1 MVCLSYWLYNN
12 FMNNLI
18 VLNKNDN
25 VGVSQ
30 FIIPEKT
37 KIEGHEIST
46 IDPIPF
52 GHKVCLKTIK
62 KGDPIIKYDQIIG
75 FASDDIKPGEHVH
88 SHNLEFREFKRDF
101 KVRNKNHTIDEKAD
115 TFFNGILRDNGQ
127 VATRNYIGIL
137 STVNC
142 SATVT
147 KMIVEKIKYSD
158 LLKDYPNIDGIVPIT
173 HSTGCGMNTESEGM
187 QIFQRTIDG
196 FKNHPNFSHVFVIGL
211 GCECAQVSLFDE
223 SLKKHNRIHFLTIQD
238 EGGTKKIVEKVLSQ
252 IKNLL
257 LEANN
262 IKRTSQPV
270 SHLTLALQCGGSD
283 GYSGITANPALGV
296 AADLLVKKGGSSI
309 LSETPEI
316 YGAEHLL
323 INRASS
329 QETADKLI
337 KRIEWWK
344 HYTSINNSSMDNN
357 PAPGNKKGGL
367 TTILEKSLGAV
378 AKGGNSILQ
387 DVLHYAEP
395 LKNKGFNF
403 MDSPGYDP
411 VSVTGQVASGAN
423 VICFT
428 TGRGSCFGCKPVPS
442 LKLSTNS
449 TMFEKMS
456 EDMDINCGTIAE
468 GKEKV
473 EDVGQKIFE
482 LVVNTASGNKSKSEI
497 NGYGDEEFNPWQVG
511 VVM

>member
-1 MVCLSYWLYNN
+1 
-12 FMNNLI
+12 MNNLI

-75 FASDDIKPGEHVH
+75 FALDDIKPGQHVH

-101 KVRNKNHTIDEKAD
+101 KVTDKKHIVDEKAD

-127 VATRNYIGIL
+127 VATRNYIGIV

-147 KMIVEKIKYSD
+147 KMIVERIKYSD
-158 LLKDYPNIDGIVPIT
+158 ILKDYPNIDGIVPIT

-257 LEANN
+257 SEANN
-262 IKRTSQPV
+262 VQRTSQPV

-323 INRASS
+323 FEKSS
-329 QETADKLI
+329 NEKNIEKLN
-337 KRIEWWK
+337 KQIEWWK
-344 HYTSINNSSMDNN
+344 KYVASNDSTLDNN
-357 PAPGNKKGGL
+357 PSPGNKKGGL

-378 AKGGNSILQ
+378 SKAGNRNMV
-387 DVLHYAEP
+387 DVLDYAEQV
-395 LKNKGFNF
+395 KTKGFNF
-403 MDSPGYDP
+403 MNSPGYDP

-428 TGRGSCFGCKPVPS
+428 TGRGSCFGFKPTPS
-442 LKLSTNS
+442 IKIATNTNMYNKL
-449 TMFEKMS
+449 S
-456 EDMDINCGTIAE
+456 EDMDINAGTIMDNVASVNE
-468 GKEKV
+468 VGKEIF
-473 EDVGQKIFE
+473 DKIIS
-482 LVVNTASGNKSKSEI
+482 VASGEKSKSEI
-497 NGYGDEEFNPWQVG
+497 NDYGDDEFNPWIIG
-511 VVM
+511 ATL

>member
-1 MVCLSYWLYNN
+1 MACLKHYLYNKSV
-12 FMNNLI
+12 NNLI
-18 VLNKNDN
+18 VLNQNDN

-37 KIEGHEIST
+37 KIKGYDLST

-52 GHKVCLKTIK
+52 GHKVCLKSIN

-75 FASDDIKPGEHVH
+75 FASKNIKAGEHVH

-101 KVRNKNHTIDEKAD
+101 KVTDKQNIIDEKAD
-115 TFFNGILRDNGQ
+115 TFFNGILRDNGD
-127 VATRNYIGIL
+127 VATRNYIGIV

-147 KMIVEKIKYSD
+147 KMIVEKIKYSNI
-158 LLKDYPNIDGIVPIT
+158 LKDYPNIDGIVPIT
-173 HSTGCGMNTESEGM
+173 HSTGCGMNTVSEGM

-196 FKNHPNFSHVFVIGL
+196 FKNHPNFSHVFIIGL

-238 EGGTKKIVEKVLSQ
+238 EGGTKKIVEKVFSQ

-257 LEANN
+257 NEANN
-262 IKRTSQPV
+262 VERTSQPV

-296 AADLLVKKGGSSI
+296 AADLIVKKGGSSI

-323 INRASS
+323 INRANSKD
-329 QETADKLI
+329 TAEKLI
-337 KRIEWWK
+337 KRIEWWR

-387 DVLHYAEP
+387 DVLNYAEP

-423 VICFT
+423 IICFT

-442 LKLSTNS
+442 LKLSTNT
-449 TMFEKMS
+449 TMYEKMT

-473 EDVGQKIFE
+473 EEVGQKIFE

>member
-1 MVCLSYWLYNN
+1 
-12 FMNNLI
+12 MNSLI

-37 KIEGHEIST
+37 KIDGQDIST

-52 GHKVCLKTIK
+52 GHKVCLKPIN
-62 KGDPIIKYDQIIG
+62 KGDPVIKYDQIIG
-75 FASDDIKPGEHVH
+75 FASKNINAGEHVH
-88 SHNLEFREFKRDF
+88 SHNLEFKEFERNF
-101 KVRNKNHTIDEKAD
+101 KVINKKTIVDENVD
-115 TFFNGILRDNGQ
+115 TFFNGILRENGQ
-127 VATRNYIGIL
+127 VATRNYIGIV

-147 KMIVEKIKYSD
+147 KMIVEKIKYSNI
-158 LLKDYPNIDGIVPIT
+158 LNDYSNIDGIVPIT
-173 HSTGCGMNTESEGM
+173 HSTGCGMNTVSEGM
-187 QIFQRTIDG
+187 QMFQRTIDG

-223 SLKKHNRIHFLTIQD
+223 SVKKHNRIHFLTIQD

-257 LEANN
+257 SEANN
-262 IKRTSQPV
+262 IKRTPEPV

-296 AADLLVKKGGSSI
+296 AADMLVKKGGSSI

-323 INRASS
+323 INRANSK
-329 QETADKLI
+329 ETADKLM
-337 KRIEWWK
+337 KRLEWWK
-344 HYTSINNSSMDNN
+344 HYTSINNSTMDNN
-357 PAPGNKKGGL
+357 PAPGNKRGGL

-378 AKGGNSILQ
+378 AKGGKSILE
-387 DVLHYAEP
+387 DVLEYAEP

-449 TMFEKMS
+449 AMYEKME

-468 GKEKV
+468 GKEDIEKV
-473 EDVGQKIFE
+473 GSKIFD
-482 LVVNTASGNKSKSEI
+482 LVVNTASGSKSKSEI

>member
-1 MVCLSYWLYNN
+1 MQ
-12 FMNNLI
+12 NNLI

-25 VGVSQ
+25 VAVTP
-30 FIIPEKT
+30 FIIPAKT
-37 KIEGHEIST
+37 KIEGQNISS
-46 IDPIPF
+46 IDDIPF
-52 GHKVCLKTIK
+52 GHKICLKTVN
-62 KGDPIIKYDQIIG
+62 KGDPVIKYDQIIG
-75 FASDDIKPGEHVH
+75 FASKNINPGEHVH
-88 SHNLEFREFKRDF
+88 SHNLEFKDFDRKF
-101 KVRNKNHTIDEKAD
+101 KVIEKKSIINEKSEL
-115 TFFNGILRDNGQ
+115 FFNGIMRDNGQ
-127 VATRNYIGIL
+127 VATRNYIGII

-147 KMIVEKIKYSD
+147 KMISEKIKQSNILED
-158 LLKDYPNIDGIVPIT
+158 FPNIDGIVPIT

-196 FKNHPNFSHVFVIGL
+196 FKNHPNFSHVFVLGL
-211 GCECAQVSLFDE
+211 GCECAQVDIFKDNV
-223 SLKKHNRIHFLTIQD
+223 KQHDRIHFLTIQD
-238 EGGTKKIVEKVLSQ
+238 EGGTKKIVDKVLSE

-257 LEANN
+257 AVSNNVKREPLSVNN
-262 IKRTSQPV
+262 I
-270 SHLTLALQCGGSD
+270 TLALQCGGSD
-283 GYSGITANPALGV
+283 GYSGISANPALGV
-296 AADLLVKKGGSSI
+296 AADMLVKQGGSSI

-323 INRASS
+323 INRANK

-337 KRIEWWK
+337 AKIKWWQ

-378 AKGGNSILQ
+378 AKGGNSILE
-387 DVLHYAEP
+387 DVLSYAEP

-428 TGRGSCFGCKPVPS
+428 TGRGSCFGCKPAPS
-442 LKLSTNS
+442 LKLSTNT
-449 TMFEKMS
+449 TMYEKMI
-456 EDMDINCGTIAE
+456 EDMDINCGTIIE
-468 GKEKV
+468 GKE
-473 EDVGQKIFE
+473 EIEEVGKKIFE
-482 LVVNTASGNKSKSEI
+482 LVITTASGNPTKSEL